1 MSRCIICGR
10 KLASEIS
17 IYCLDCE
24 YELKR
29 VRLKG
34 EESLSDYIVRAKE
47 EKNELIIPDKK
58 IKTLMA
64 WDKR

>member
-1 MSRCIICGR
+1 MSRCIICGK

-29 VRLKG
+29 VRLKD
-34 EESLSDYIVRAKE
+34 EESISDYVARVSE
-47 EKNELIIPDKK
+47 EKNGLIKPYKK
-58 IKTLMA
+58 IKTLME
-64 WDKR
+64 WEIK